1 MTSASS
7 VGEAAVRVQKRKL
20 SSLVIAH
27 VANDSFFGFLP
38 PILPLLVVQMSLTD
52 SLAALLASTFALT
65 GAVGQPLFGYFSD
78 RVRKGWLIALGPIL
92 GGLMTLLVYMPNYPA
107 MLLLLLFAGTG
118 SACFHPVAS
127 VIATHISGNRK
138 GLGVSIYVA
147 GGRLGVGLGAA
158 AATFIVTTWGLEAIP
173 IGGAV
178 GVLIGL
184 PYLFLAPSIESSS
197 TATVMNFGE
206 TLRSLKSVGRPLILM
221 WFVNLSRT
229 IVTMAVGTFMPLYI
243 VRGGGSIGEG
253 GWAVTLFLFSAA
265 AGGIYGGHLSDRIGR
280 RTVMIGGMLIGTP
293 VLGASFLA
301 EEILPIA
308 LMIGKLIGMPEPG
321 ASFLTEGIIQ
331 TALLMASGAIL
342 YAPMGVSVTYAQ
354 EVSPDH
360 KALVSSFMLGV
371 VWFFA
376 SMSTIGVG
384 ALSDL
389 IGLSTVLPLICVAV
403 GGIGAIL
410 AFGLPRITHAE

>member
-7 VGEAAVRVQKRKL
+7 VGEAAVRVQKRRL
-20 SSLVIAH
+20 SSLVLLHI
-27 VANDSFFGFLP
+27 ANDSYFGFLP
-38 PILPLLVVQMSLTD
+38 PILPLLIVQMSLTD
-52 SLAALLASTFALT
+52 SLAALLSSMFALT

-78 RVRKGWLIALGPIL
+78 RVRKGWLVALGPIL

-127 VIATHISGNRK
+127 VIATQISGNRK

-158 AATFIVTTWGLEAIP
+158 GATFIVTNWGLDAIP
-173 IGGAV
+173 IGGAI

-184 PYLFLAPSIESSS
+184 PYLFLAPSIESGPGS
-197 TATVMNFGE
+197 TVMNFGE

-229 IVTMAVGTFMPLYI
+229 IVTMSVGTFMPLYI

-293 VLGASFLA
+293 VLGASFLVGG
-301 EEILPIA
+301 IL
-308 LMIGKLIGMPEPG
+308 
-321 ASFLTEGIIQ
+321 Q

-354 EVSPDH
+354 EVSPEH

-389 IGLSTVLPLICVAV
+389 IGLSTVLPLTCAAV

-410 AFGLPRITHAE
+410 AFGLPRIRHAE

>member
-1 MTSASS
+1 LTSASS
-7 VGEAAVRVQKRKL
+7 VSEPDVRVQKKKL
-20 SSLVIAH
+20 SSLVVAH
-27 VANDSFFGFLP
+27 IANDSFFGFLP

-107 MLLLLLFAGTG
+107 MLLLLLFAGIG

-127 VIATHISGNRK
+127 VIAAQISGNRK
-138 GLGVSIYVA
+138 GFGVSVYVS

-158 AATFIVTTWGLEAIP
+158 GATFIVTNWGLEAIP
-173 IGGAV
+173 IGGAI
-178 GVLIGL
+178 GILIGI
-184 PYLFLAPSIESSS
+184 PYLFFAPSIESGP
-197 TATVMNFGE
+197 AGAAAMNFRE
-206 TLRSLKSVGRPLILM
+206 TLQSLKSVGRPLILM

-229 IVTMAVGTFMPLYI
+229 TVTMTVGTFMPLYI

-253 GWAVTLFLFSAA
+253 GWAITLFLFAAA

-280 RTVMIGGMLIGTP
+280 RTVMIVGMLIGTP
-293 VLGASFLA
+293 VLGASFLV
-301 EEILPIA
+301 
-308 LMIGKLIGMPEPG
+308 G
-321 ASFLTEGIIQ
+321 GISQI
-331 TALLMASGAIL
+331 ALLMASGAIL

-376 SMSTIGVG
+376 SIIVIGVG

-389 IGLSTVLPLICVAV
+389 IGLSTVLPLTCVAV

-410 AFGLPRITHAE
+410 AFALPRSKSEG